1 MHWAR
6 TSCNGH
12 LCTNPGDT
20 DDDDDDGGDDG
31 DGDGD
36 DDDDDG
42 DGDGGDWGHEQGSW
56 NDKLSLC
63 IRTNYC

>member
-20 DDDDDDGGDDG
+20 DD
-31 DGDGD
+31 GD
-36 DDDDDG
+36 DDDDD
-42 DGDGGDWGHEQGSW
+42 DDDDGGGGGGGDDWGHEQGSW
-56 NDKLSLC
+56 NDKLSLSEC
-63 IRTNYC
+63 FGYTYQLL